1 MSYIA
6 SDGTPITDEMV
17 DRWAQEAEDGFAHSI
32 VEPFE
37 GRAWEQE
44 TQPLRLSDTTW
55 KRVEQAA
62 AHEHVSVSE
71 WTRRA
76 VNDALVR
83 TPLGAQIAAEAT
95 RRMRDGGAW

>member
-17 DRWAQEAEDGFAHSI
+17 DRWAQEAEAGFAHSI

-44 TQPLRLSDTTW
+44 TQPLRPRTIRLSDTTW
-55 KRVEQAA
+55 KLVEQAA

-76 VNDALVR
+76 VNDALV
-83 TPLGAQIAAEAT
+83 AN
-95 RRMRDGGAW
+95 